1 MPRNCSATS
10 VVVSGVVCVALALL
24 GSSMARAQ
32 GFSLTVPSTSDLYAS
47 GHATVPTTPNGGGT
61 LPPFITLSAGTGRT
75 LSFASVTGS
84 VSYNDVDAPPAY
96 IGQYNG
102 PDGGAVL
109 FQDVNWPNNFLT
121 TSSPPGL
128 LPPSAANAPTTFY
141 MDMDSFEGISG
152 LDLYESDPSAR
163 RVMFLAGV
171 FTAAAEPQDPAPAAL
186 DFSSTALT
194 TSFTQLAPVLHQTFF
209 IGDGLTGIGSGTTQS
224 FLVPDAATHLY
235 LGIVD
240 GSYFVGGPNFYDNNR
255 GSFSVQGVV
264 VPEPALVGWGCLAL
278 ACGSR
283 ITTRRR

>member
-1 MPRNCSATS
+1 MAPNQLMTLLISAGVAATTLFAFHS
-10 VVVSGVVCVALALL
+10 VAC
-24 GSSMARAQ
+24 AQ
-32 GFSLTVPSTSDLYAS
+32 GFTLTVPSTSNLYAS
-47 GHATVPTTPNGGGT
+47 GHATVPITPNGGGT
-61 LPPFITLSAGTGRT
+61 LPPYITLSSGTGRT
-75 LSFASVTGS
+75 LSFSSVTGS
-84 VSYNDVDAPPAY
+84 VSYNDVDAPPEY

-109 FQDVNWPNNFLT
+109 FQDANWPNDFLT

-128 LPPSAANAPTTFY
+128 LPPSAANSPTTFY

-171 FTAAAEPQDPAPAAL
+171 FTAAAEPQDPAPATL

-194 TSFTQLAPVLHQTFF
+194 TSFTQLAPLLHQTFF
-209 IGDGLTGIGSGTTQS
+209 IGDGLTGTGSGSPQT

-240 GSYFVGGPNFYDNNR
+240 GSYFVGGPNYYDNNR
-255 GSFSVQGVV
+255 GDFSVQGGV
-264 VPEPALVGWGCLAL
+264 VPEPSVLGVAAIAL
-278 ACGSR
+278 AGGGWLV
-283 ITTRRR
+283 RRRR

>member
-10 VVVSGVVCVALALL
+10 VVVSGVASLAMALINATAQ
-24 GSSMARAQ
+24 SQ
-32 GFSLTVPSTSDLYAS
+32 GFTLAVPSTSDLYAS

-75 LSFASVTGS
+75 LSFSSVTGS

-128 LPPSAANAPTTFY
+128 LPPSAANAATTFY

-171 FTAAAEPQDPAPAAL
+171 FTAVAEPQEPAPATL
-186 DFSSTALT
+186 DFSSTGLT
-194 TSFTQLAPVLHQTFF
+194 TSFSQLSPLLHQTFF
-209 IGDGLTGIGSGTTQS
+209 IGDGLTGTGSGGTQS

-240 GSYFVGGPNFYDNNR
+240 GSYFVGGPNYYDNNR

-264 VPEPALVGWGCLAL
+264 VPEPALVGWGFLAL
-278 ACGSR
+278 ACGGWIR
-283 ITTRRR
+283 TRRR